1 MNLAKSC
8 CVVALLV
15 ITPAVLSG
23 CGEVDV
29 KIEINPTDAAGIQ
42 RESSVDIDFAID
54 DGSGP
59 PYGGDP
65 ALLLSR
71 LRLNHSR

>member
-1 MNLAKSC
+1 MNLVKSC

-29 KIEINPTDAAGIQ
+29 KIEINPTDAAGNQ
-42 RESSVDIDFAID
+42 RERSVDIDFAFE
-54 DGSGP
+54 DGSETP
-59 PYGGDP
+59 
-65 ALLLSR
+65 
-71 LRLNHSR
+71 